1 MTAAAPFLSSSW
13 YRVAR
18 RRPKL
23 RDHTSVHRH
32 RYRGNIWY
40 VVQDH
45 ANGRVH
51 RLSPAGYM
59 IVAAMD
65 GVRTV
70 DQLWLEAGSHLAEEA
85 PSQSDVIQ
93 LLAEL
98 NASDLLQT
106 DATPDSDAL
115 EERTARARRSGWL
128 GNVLYPLALRIPF
141 WHPDMFFERT
151 RPLAKWLFG
160 SPGTVVWLLVVLPAL
175 LLAAQHWQELGTD
188 ASDRVLAA
196 DNIVPLALVYLLL
209 KAMHEFGHGFAVK
222 AFGGAV
228 HEFGVMI
235 LVFAPL
241 PYVDASAASGFRS
254 KWRRALVGAAGM
266 IVEVFFAALAL
277 YVWLAVEPGVVR
289 ALAFDAMVVA
299 GVSTVVFNGNP
310 LLRYDGYYILADLLE
325 IPNLAPRATRYWGY
339 LVDRYVFRTEG
350 LKDFVA
356 TDGER
361 VWLLLYAP
369 AAFLYRQ
376 AVMLTIAVFIASHY
390 LAVGVA
396 IAVWSLLTG
405 VALPVGKALWLVLAS
420 PRFHRNRASAV
431 TATFGSILAAAIGL
445 FLIPAPFY
453 TTTEGV
459 VWLPENAVVRAGADG
474 FVRAFLVEPGKMV
487 TAGEALVESEE
498 PTVKAELEILRAR
511 VAELEMRLAT
521 ERFADR
527 VRAEI
532 TTTELGQ
539 VRAELATAIGRAE
552 RLTARSHSDGAFAV
566 MKPQDLPG
574 RFLREGEQIGYVL
587 PAGSRIVRA
596 TIRQDDIDLVRHR
609 LHSTVVKLAERL
621 DATLPAEIVRE
632 VPAGR
637 DDLPSKA
644 LGGTGGGALAVDP
657 GDPHGTKTLQ
667 RVFQVDIVLP
677 ENAAAAAAFGSRAY
691 VRFNHDWEPA
701 GQQIW
706 RRVRQLLLS
715 QLQF

>member
-1 MTAAAPFLSSSW
+1 MTAPFLSSSW
-13 YRVAR
+13 YRVAH

-32 RYRGNIWY
+32 RYRGSIWY

-45 ANGRVH
+45 ATGRVH
-51 RLSPAGYM
+51 RLSPAGHM

-65 GVRTV
+65 GTQTV
-70 DQLWLEAGSHLAEEA
+70 DQLWQEVGVHLAEEA
-85 PSQSDVIQ
+85 PSQDDVIR

-98 NASDLLQT
+98 NSADLLQT
-106 DATPDSDAL
+106 EVMPDSSAL
-115 EERTARARRSGWL
+115 GERAARAGRSGWL
-128 GNVLYPLALRIPF
+128 GNLLYPLALRIPF
-141 WHPDMFFERT
+141 WHPDRFFERT
-151 RPLAKWLFG
+151 RSLSKWLFG
-160 SPGTVVWLLVVLPAL
+160 LPGAVLWLLVVPPAL
-175 LLAAQHWQELGTD
+175 LLAAQHWQELGAD
-188 ASDRVLAA
+188 ASDRVLAGH
-196 DNIVPLALVYLLL
+196 NIVPLAMSYLML
-209 KAMHEFGHGFAVK
+209 KALHEFGHGFAVK

-235 LVFAPL
+235 LVFVPL

-299 GVSTVVFNGNP
+299 GVSTLVFNGNP

-325 IPNLAPRATRYWGY
+325 IPNLAQRATRYWGY
-339 LVDRYVFRTEG
+339 LVDRYVFRTDG
-350 LKDFVA
+350 FKDFVA

-361 VWLLLYAP
+361 IWLLLYAP

-376 AVMLTIAVFIASHY
+376 AVMLTIAVFIASQY
-390 LAVGVA
+390 LTIGVA
-396 IAVWSLLTG
+396 IAIWSLLTG
-405 VALPVGKALWLVLAS
+405 VAMPIGKVLWLVLAS
-420 PRFHRNRASAV
+420 PRLQRNRCRAV
-431 TATFGSILAAAIGL
+431 TATFGSILAAAIVL
-445 FLIPAPFY
+445 CLIPAPFY

-459 VWLPENAVVRAGADG
+459 VWLPENAMVRAGTDG
-474 FVRAFLVEPGKMV
+474 FVRALLVEPGKMV
-487 TAGEALVESEE
+487 TPGEALVESEE
-498 PTVKAELEILRAR
+498 PTFNAGLKILHAR
-511 VAELEMRLAT
+511 VAELEVRLAT
-521 ERFADR
+521 ERFIDR

-539 VRAELATAIGRAE
+539 ARAEFATATGRAE
-552 RLTARSHSDGAFAV
+552 RLIVRSHGDGTFAV

-574 RFLREGEQIGYVL
+574 RFLREGQQIGYVL
-587 PAGSRIVRA
+587 PPGSRIVRA
-596 TIRQDDIDLVRHR
+596 TIPQDDIDLVRHR
-609 LHSTVVKLAERL
+609 LRSTVVKLAERL
-621 DATLPAEIVRE
+621 DATLPAEIIRE

-657 GDPHGTKTLQ
+657 GDPQGTRTLQ

-706 RRVRQLLLS
+706 RRLRQLLLS
-715 QLQF
+715 RLQV

>member
-1 MTAAAPFLSSSW
+1 MTAAPFLSSSW

-18 RRPKL
+18 RKPKL

-32 RYRGNIWY
+32 RYRGSIWY

-45 ANGRVH
+45 ATGRVH
-51 RLSPAGYM
+51 RLSPTGYM

-70 DQLWLEAGSHLAEEA
+70 DQLWHEVGANLAEEA
-85 PSQSDVIQ
+85 PSQDEVIQ

-98 NASDLLQT
+98 SASDLLQT
-106 DATPDSDAL
+106 EVMPDSSAL
-115 EERTARARRSGWL
+115 VERAARARQSGWL

-141 WHPDMFFERT
+141 WHPDGFFERT
-151 RPLAKWLFG
+151 QPFAKWLFG
-160 SPGTVVWLLVVLPAL
+160 SPGAVLWLLVVLPAL
-175 LLAAQHWQELGTD
+175 LLAAQHWQEFGADT
-188 ASDRVLAA
+188 SDRVLAA
-196 DNIVPLALVYLLL
+196 DNIAPLALVYLLL

-254 KWRRALVGAAGM
+254 RWRRALVGAAGM

-277 YVWLAVEPGVVR
+277 YVWLVVEPGIVR

-299 GVSTVVFNGNP
+299 GVSTLVFNGNP

-325 IPNLAPRATRYWGY
+325 IPNLAQRATRYWGY
-339 LVDRYVFRTEG
+339 LVDRHVFRTEG

-361 VWLLLYAP
+361 IWLLFYAP
-369 AAFLYRQ
+369 TAFLYRQ
-376 AVMLTIAVFIASHY
+376 AVMLAIAMFIASQY
-390 LAVGVA
+390 LAVGIA
-396 IAVWSLLTG
+396 IAIWSLLTG
-405 VALPVGKALWLVLAS
+405 VALPIGKALWLVLAS
-420 PRFHRNRASAV
+420 PRLQRNRSRAV
-431 TATFGSILAAAIGL
+431 TATVGSILAAAIVL
-445 FLIPAPFY
+445 FLIPAPSY

-459 VWLPENAVVRAGADG
+459 IWLPENAVVRAGTDG
-474 FVRAFLVEPGKMV
+474 FVRALLVEPGKV
-487 TAGEALVESEE
+487 VAAGEALVESEE
-498 PTVKAELEILRAR
+498 PALEAELEILRAR
-511 VAELEMRLAT
+511 VAELETRLAT

-527 VRAEI
+527 ARAEI

-539 VRAELATAIGRAE
+539 ARAELATATGRAE
-552 RLTARSHSDGAFAV
+552 RLIVRSHSHGAFAV

-574 RFLREGEQIGYVL
+574 RFLREGQEIGYVL
-587 PAGSRIVRA
+587 PPGSRMVRA
-596 TIRQDDIDLVRHR
+596 TIRQDDIDLVRYR
-609 LHSTVVKLAERL
+609 LRSTVVKLAERL
-621 DATLPAEIVRE
+621 DATLPAEIIRE

-657 GDPHGTKTLQ
+657 GQPQGTKALQ

-677 ENAAAAAAFGSRAY
+677 ENAAAAVAFGSRAY

-701 GQQIW
+701 GLQIW
-706 RRVRQLLLS
+706 RRMRQLLLS
-715 QLQF
+715 RLQV

>member
-1 MTAAAPFLSSSW
+1 MTAAPFLSSSW

-23 RDHTSVHRH
+23 RDHTSIDRH
-32 RYRGNIWY
+32 RYRGSVWY

-45 ANGRVH
+45 ATGRVH
-51 RLSPAGYM
+51 RLSPAGYI

-65 GVRTV
+65 GVLTV
-70 DQLWLEAGSHLAEEA
+70 DQLWQEAASRLAEDA

-98 NASDLLQT
+98 NAADLLQT
-106 DATPDSDAL
+106 EVTPDSSAL
-115 EERTARARRSGWL
+115 VERATRAGRSGWL
-128 GNVLYPLALRIPF
+128 SNVLYPLALRIPF
-141 WHPDMFFERT
+141 WHPDRFFERA

-160 SPGTVVWLLVVLPAL
+160 PAGAILWLLVVPPAL
-175 LLAAQHWQELGTD
+175 LLAAQHGQELGAN
-188 ASDRVLAA
+188 ASDHILAA
-196 DNIVPLALVYLLL
+196 NNILPLALVYLAL
-209 KAMHEFGHGFAVK
+209 KVLHEFGHGFAVK

-254 KWRRALVGAAGM
+254 KWRRALVGLAGM

-277 YVWLAVEPGVVR
+277 YVWLAVEPGLVR

-310 LLRYDGYYILADLLE
+310 LLRYDGYYVLADLLE
-325 IPNLAPRATRYWGY
+325 IPNLAQRATRYWGY
-339 LVDRYVFRTEG
+339 LVDRYVFRTDG

-356 TDGER
+356 ANGER
-361 VWLLLYAP
+361 IWLLLYAP
-369 AAFLYRQ
+369 AAFAYRQ
-376 AVMLTIAVFIASHY
+376 VVMITIAMFIASQY
-390 LAVGVA
+390 LAVGVS
-396 IAVWSLLTG
+396 IAAWSLLTG

-420 PRFHRNRASAV
+420 PRLHRNRSRAV
-431 TATFGSILAAAIGL
+431 TATFGTILAAGIVL
-445 FLIPAPFY
+445 FLIPAPSY

-459 VWLPENAVVRAGADG
+459 VWLPENAIVRTGTDG
-474 FVRAFLVEPGKMV
+474 FVRALLVEPDKIV

-498 PTVKAELEILRAR
+498 PTLKAELEILRAR
-511 VAELEMRLAT
+511 VTELETRLAT

-539 VRAELATAIGRAE
+539 ARAELATATARAE
-552 RLTARSHSDGAFAV
+552 RLIVHSHSEGAFAV

-574 RFLREGEQIGYVL
+574 RFLREGQQIGYVL
-587 PAGSRIVRA
+587 AAGSRIVRA

-609 LHSTVVKLAERL
+609 LRSAEVKLVERL
-621 DATLPAEIVRE
+621 DETMSAEIIRE
-632 VPAGR
+632 IPAGR

-644 LGGTGGGALAVDP
+644 LGGAGGGALAVDP

-677 ENAAAAAAFGSRAY
+677 ENAMTAAAFGSRAY
-691 VRFNHDWEPA
+691 VRFNHNWEPA

-706 RRVRQLLLS
+706 RRLRQLLLS
-715 QLQF
+715 QLQV

>member
-1 MTAAAPFLSSSW
+1 MTAAPFLSSSW

-18 RRPKL
+18 RRPRL

-32 RYRGNIWY
+32 RYRGSIWY

-45 ANGRVH
+45 ATGRVH

-70 DQLWLEAGSHLAEEA
+70 DQLWHEVGANLTEEA
-85 PSQSDVIQ
+85 PSQNDVIQ

-98 NASDLLQT
+98 SASDLLQT
-106 DATPDSDAL
+106 EVMPDSSAL
-115 EERTARARRSGWL
+115 VERAARARRSGWL

-141 WHPDMFFERT
+141 WHPDGFFERT
-151 RPLAKWLFG
+151 RPFAKWLFG
-160 SPGTVVWLLVVLPAL
+160 SPGAVLWLLVVLPAL
-175 LLAAQHWQELGTD
+175 LLAAQHWQELGAN

-254 KWRRALVGAAGM
+254 KWQRALVGAAGM

-325 IPNLAPRATRYWGY
+325 IPNLAQRATRYWGY
-339 LVDRYVFRTEG
+339 LVDRYVFRTDG

-361 VWLLLYAP
+361 IWLLFYAP
-369 AAFLYRQ
+369 TAFLYRQ
-376 AVMLTIAVFIASHY
+376 AVMLTIAVFIASQY

-405 VALPVGKALWLVLAS
+405 VALPIGKALWLVLAS
-420 PRFHRNRASAV
+420 PRLHRNRSRAV
-431 TATFGSILAAAIGL
+431 TATFGSILAAAIVL

-459 VWLPENAVVRAGADG
+459 IWLPENAVVRAGTDG
-474 FVRAFLVEPGKMV
+474 FLRALLVEPGKIV
-487 TAGEALVESEE
+487 AAGEALVESEE
-498 PTVKAELEILRAR
+498 PAFKAELEILRAR
-511 VAELEMRLAT
+511 VAELETRLAT

-527 VRAEI
+527 GRAEI

-539 VRAELATAIGRAE
+539 ARAELATATGRAE
-552 RLTARSHSDGAFAV
+552 RLIVRSHSDGAFAV

-574 RFLREGEQIGYVL
+574 RFLREGQQIGYVL
-587 PAGSRIVRA
+587 PPGSRMVRA
-596 TIRQDDIDLVRHR
+596 TIRQDDIDLVRYR
-609 LHSTVVKLAERL
+609 LRSTVVKLAERL
-621 DATLPAEIVRE
+621 DATLPAEIIRE

-657 GDPHGTKTLQ
+657 GDPQGTKTLQ

-701 GQQIW
+701 GLQIW
-706 RRVRQLLLS
+706 RRMRQLLLS
-715 QLQF
+715 RLQV

>member
-1 MTAAAPFLSSSW
+1 MTAAPFLSSSW

-23 RDHTSVHRH
+23 RDHTSIDRH
-32 RYRGNIWY
+32 RYRGSVWY

-45 ANGRVH
+45 ATGRVH
-51 RLSPAGYM
+51 RLSPAGYI

-70 DQLWLEAGSHLAEEA
+70 DQLWQEAASRLAEDA

-98 NASDLLQT
+98 NAADLLQT
-106 DATPDSDAL
+106 EVTPDSSAL
-115 EERTARARRSGWL
+115 VERATRAGRSGWL
-128 GNVLYPLALRIPF
+128 SNVLYPLALRIPF
-141 WHPDMFFERT
+141 WHPDRFFERT

-160 SPGTVVWLLVVLPAL
+160 PAGAILWLLVVPPAL
-175 LLAAQHWQELGTD
+175 LLAAQHGQELGAN
-188 ASDRVLAA
+188 ASDHILAA
-196 DNIVPLALVYLLL
+196 NNILPLALVYLAL
-209 KAMHEFGHGFAVK
+209 KVLHEFGHGFAVK

-254 KWRRALVGAAGM
+254 KWRRALVGLAGM

-277 YVWLAVEPGVVR
+277 YVWLAVEPGLVR

-310 LLRYDGYYILADLLE
+310 LLRYDGYYVLADLLE
-325 IPNLAPRATRYWGY
+325 IPNLAQRATRYWGY
-339 LVDRYVFRTEG
+339 LVDRYVFRTDG

-356 TDGER
+356 ANGER
-361 VWLLLYAP
+361 IWLLLYAP
-369 AAFLYRQ
+369 AAFAYRQ
-376 AVMLTIAVFIASHY
+376 VVMITIAMFIASQY
-390 LAVGVA
+390 LAVGVS
-396 IAVWSLLTG
+396 IATWSLLTG
-405 VALPVGKALWLVLAS
+405 VALPIGKALWLVLAS
-420 PRFHRNRASAV
+420 PRLHRNRSRAV
-431 TATFGSILAAAIGL
+431 TATFGTILAAGIVL
-445 FLIPAPFY
+445 FLIPAPSY

-459 VWLPENAVVRAGADG
+459 VWLPENAIVRTGTDG
-474 FVRAFLVEPGKMV
+474 FVRALLVEPDKIV

-498 PTVKAELEILRAR
+498 PTLKAELEILRAR
-511 VAELEMRLAT
+511 VTELETRLAT

-539 VRAELATAIGRAE
+539 ARAELATATARAE
-552 RLTARSHSDGAFAV
+552 RLIVHSHSEGAFAV

-574 RFLREGEQIGYVL
+574 RFLREGQQIGYVL
-587 PAGSRIVRA
+587 AAGSRIVRA

-609 LHSTVVKLAERL
+609 LRSAEVKLVERL
-621 DATLPAEIVRE
+621 DETMSAEIIRE
-632 VPAGR
+632 IPAGR

-644 LGGTGGGALAVDP
+644 LGGAGGGALAVDP

-677 ENAAAAAAFGSRAY
+677 ENAMTAAAFGSRAY
-691 VRFNHDWEPA
+691 VRFNHNWEPA

-706 RRVRQLLLS
+706 RRLRQLLLS
-715 QLQF
+715 QLQV

>member
-1 MTAAAPFLSSSW
+1 MTAAPFLSPSW

-23 RDHTSVHRH
+23 RDHTSIDRH
-32 RYRGNIWY
+32 RYRGSVWY

-45 ANGRVH
+45 ATGRVH
-51 RLSPAGYM
+51 RLSPAGYI

-65 GVRTV
+65 GVLTV
-70 DQLWLEAGSHLAEEA
+70 DQLWQEAASRLAEDA

-98 NASDLLQT
+98 NAADLLQT
-106 DATPDSDAL
+106 EVTPDSSAL
-115 EERTARARRSGWL
+115 VERATRAGRSGWL
-128 GNVLYPLALRIPF
+128 SNVLYPLALRIPF
-141 WHPDMFFERT
+141 WHPDRFFERA

-160 SPGTVVWLLVVLPAL
+160 PAGAILWLLVVPPAL
-175 LLAAQHWQELGTD
+175 LLAAQHGQELGAN
-188 ASDRVLAA
+188 ASDHILAA
-196 DNIVPLALVYLLL
+196 NNILPLALVYLAL
-209 KAMHEFGHGFAVK
+209 KVLHEFGHGFAVK

-254 KWRRALVGAAGM
+254 KWRRALVGLAGM

-277 YVWLAVEPGVVR
+277 YVWLAVEPGLVR

-310 LLRYDGYYILADLLE
+310 LLRYDGYYVLADLLE
-325 IPNLAPRATRYWGY
+325 IPNLAQRATRYWGY
-339 LVDRYVFRTEG
+339 LVDRYVFRTDG

-356 TDGER
+356 ANGER
-361 VWLLLYAP
+361 IWLLLYAP
-369 AAFLYRQ
+369 AAFAYRQ
-376 AVMLTIAVFIASHY
+376 VVMITIAMFIASQY
-390 LAVGVA
+390 LAVGVS
-396 IAVWSLLTG
+396 IAAWSLLTG

-420 PRFHRNRASAV
+420 PRLHRNRSRAV
-431 TATFGSILAAAIGL
+431 TATFGTILAAGIVL
-445 FLIPAPFY
+445 FLIPAPSY

-459 VWLPENAVVRAGADG
+459 VWLPENAIVRTGTDG
-474 FVRAFLVEPGKMV
+474 FVRALLVEPDKIV

-498 PTVKAELEILRAR
+498 PTLKAELEILRAR
-511 VAELEMRLAT
+511 VTELETRLAT

-539 VRAELATAIGRAE
+539 ARAELATATARAE
-552 RLTARSHSDGAFAV
+552 RLIVHSHSEGAFAV

-574 RFLREGEQIGYVL
+574 RFLREGQQIGYVL
-587 PAGSRIVRA
+587 AAGSRIVRA

-609 LHSTVVKLAERL
+609 LRSAEVKLVERL
-621 DATLPAEIVRE
+621 DETMSAEIIRE
-632 VPAGR
+632 IPAGR

-644 LGGTGGGALAVDP
+644 LGGAGGGALAVDP

-677 ENAAAAAAFGSRAY
+677 ENAMTAAAFGSRAY
-691 VRFNHDWEPA
+691 VRFNHNWEPA

-706 RRVRQLLLS
+706 RRLRQLLLS
-715 QLQF
+715 QLQV